1 MLKVFFGAMGI
12 GALIF
17 SIMSMMG
24 IQKLNNVRQLWKP
37 TSLTRGWLT
46 GPGLGGVLL
55 GVGMALSGACP
66 GMVWAA
72 YGAKTEL
79 SYLTIVG
86 GVIGAFVY
94 ASFAEKIQLNI
105 LNRPPLGPC
114 SQVYADEAMGHN
126 SPALLMMILG
136 IVCLGGC
143 AVLESLVPWKSELP
157 SRLAE
162 AMNAPACDFGSSTFS
177 FIECPAWPP
186 SIAGMLL
193 GSLQF
198 LGVMFIGNV
207 LGSATSFQIISSLC
221 TPSKLSTGYS
231 KVFAT
236 PNVLSW
242 FQLPY
247 VALAT
252 LAAFVCANGANDV
265 GRSEGV
271 NSPLLAFIGGFILI
285 FGSRLGGGCTSGHGL
300 SGCAML
306 MIQSWIAVPAM
317 FMGGIITAV
326 VLQTTG
332 NGSFFRID

>member
-1 MLKVFFGAMGI
+1 MYEPNIIRGQFLFQRFVMLKVFFGAMGI
-12 GALIF
+12 GAMIF

-46 GPGLGGVLL
+46 GPGLGGALL

-66 GMVWAA
+66 GMVWSAI
-72 YGAKTEL
+72 GAGTEL
-79 SYLTIVG
+79 SYLTIAG
-86 GVIGAFVY
+86 GVLGAFVY

-105 LNRPPLGPC
+105 LNKGPLGPC
-114 SQVYADEAMGHN
+114 SQVYADENMGHK

-157 SRLAE
+157 SRLSE
-162 AMNAPACDFGSSTFS
+162 AMNAPACDFSSSTFS
-177 FIECPAWPP
+177 FVECPAWPP

-207 LGSATSFQIISSLC
+207 LGSATSFQILSSLC

-247 VALAT
+247 VL
-252 LAAFVCANGANDV
+252 
-265 GRSEGV
+265 
-271 NSPLLAFIGGFILI
+271 
-285 FGSRLGGGCTSGHGL
+285 
-300 SGCAML
+300 
-306 MIQSWIAVPAM
+306 
-317 FMGGIITAV
+317 
-326 VLQTTG
+326 
-332 NGSFFRID
+332 